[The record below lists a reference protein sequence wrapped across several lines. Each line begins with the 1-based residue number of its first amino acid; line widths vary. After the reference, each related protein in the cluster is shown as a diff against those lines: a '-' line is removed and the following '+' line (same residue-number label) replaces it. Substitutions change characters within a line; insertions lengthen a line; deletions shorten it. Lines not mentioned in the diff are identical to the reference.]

1 MICIEGNYHITPWN
15 EGKPRRRHDEEKKK
29 VKGIGLEAAVE
40 MIPEAASL
48 MIGGFMGVGTP
59 ERVIDEIVRQG
70 RSGLT
75 VIANDTAFPGVGIGK
90 LIDNHL
96 TARVIVSHI
105 GTNPETQ
112 RQMIAEELTV
122 ELIPQGTLAER
133 VRAGGFGLGGV
144 LTATGVGTLV
154 QEGKQTID
162 IEGKTFLVELPLRAD
177 FALIKAKRSDYKGN
191 LDYSL
196 TARNFNPLMA
206 MAADTVVAEAS
217 NIVPI
222 GIISPDEVNTPGVVV
237 DYVIQRAA

>member
-1 MICIEGNYHITPWN
+1 MN
-15 EGKPRRRHDEEKKK
+15 
-29 VKGIGLEAAVE
+29 GIHLEAAVE
-40 MIPEAASL
+40 MIPEGATL

-59 ERVIDEIVRQG
+59 ERMMDEIVRQG
-70 RSGLT
+70 RGGLT

-90 LIDNHL
+90 LIDRRL
-96 TARVIVSHI
+96 AARVIVSHI

-112 RQMIAEELTV
+112 RQMIAEELEV
-122 ELIPQGTLAER
+122 DLIPQGTLAER

-162 IEGKTFLVELPLRAD
+162 IEGKTFLVELPLSAD
-177 FALIKAKRSDYKGN
+177 FALIKARLSDYKGN
-191 LDYSL
+191 LAYSL

-206 MAADTVVAEAS
+206 MAADTVIAEAN
-217 NIVPI
+217 NIVPV

>member
-1 MICIEGNYHITPWN
+1 M
-15 EGKPRRRHDEEKKK
+15 
-29 VKGIGLEAAVE
+29 KGIGLEAAVE
-40 MIPEAASL
+40 MIPEGASL

-59 ERVIDEIVRQG
+59 ERVMDEIVRQG
-70 RSGLT
+70 RGGLT
-75 VIANDTAFPGVGIGK
+75 VIANDTARPGVGIGK
-90 LIDNHL
+90 LVDHHL
-96 TARVIVSHI
+96 VARAIVSHI

-112 RQMIAEELTV
+112 RQMIAEEMAVDLV
-122 ELIPQGTLAER
+122 PQGTLAER

-177 FALIKAKRSDYKGN
+177 FALIKARLSDYKGN
-191 LDYSL
+191 LAYSL

-206 MAADTVVAEAS
+206 MAADTVIAEAN
-217 NIVPI
+217 NIVPV

>member
-1 MICIEGNYHITPWN
+1 M
-15 EGKPRRRHDEEKKK
+15 
-29 VKGIGLEAAVE
+29 KGIHLEAAVE
-40 MIPEAASL
+40 MIPEGASL

-59 ERVIDEIVRQG
+59 ERMMDEIVRQG
-70 RSGLT
+70 RGGLT

-90 LIDNHL
+90 LIDRRL
-96 TARVIVSHI
+96 ATRVIVSHI

-112 RQMIAEELTV
+112 RQMIAEELEV
-122 ELIPQGTLAER
+122 DLIPQGTLAER

-177 FALIKAKRSDYKGN
+177 FALIKARLSDYKGN
-191 LDYSL
+191 LAYSL

-206 MAADTVVAEAS
+206 MAADTVIAEAN
-217 NIVPI
+217 NIVPV